1 MLRCYNHVTVYYAP
15 VTVVIISISARVFAA
30 DCRGV
35 QYQLEENQE
44 KNVLAEH
51 QGQMLRCWDAGLVS
65 RLTPVLLV
73 CTDDNPWKIIHG
85 SERAEKA
92 WEDSSR
98 Q

>member
-1 MLRCYNHVTVYYAP
+1 MTVYYAP

-51 QGQMLRCWDAGLVS
+51 QGQMLRGWDAGMLASFSGLQVY
-65 RLTPVLLV
+65 P
-73 CTDDNPWKIIHG
+73 
-85 SERAEKA
+85 
-92 WEDSSR
+92 SSFGFH
-98 Q
+98 